1 MGLDDWLV
9 QVSWLGKLVSVIWCV
24 KLDFFSL
31 ECNGV
36 SSVEFEM
43 GLCVWVILGSL
54 YVDAQGYVPALLEN
68 LCGMSCSGTYWLFSI
83 HSEGLPER
91 FTELHEEEEWE
102 EGDRDKQVVQKG
114 DSRGERQI
122 YAVLCSLSV
131 LHSPEHPQ
139 RFTELD

>member
-1 MGLDDWLV
+1 M
-9 QVSWLGKLVSVIWCV
+9 
-24 KLDFFSL
+24 
-31 ECNGV
+31 

-102 EGDRDKQVVQKG
+102 EGDRDKQEVQKG

-131 LHSPEHPQ
+131 LCSPEHHRDSQ
-139 RFTELD
+139 NWIEKRRGREEIEVIWGRKRRVKRGRE